1 MTVTRILLNYS
12 HPLTERARAAL
23 QEMTGNSVIE
33 RLVACQLDM
42 EQPLLPQLDALVAQA
57 GQFDLLIP
65 PSLSYAAAYVTAR
78 LSVAQSDAWPPIP
91 PRMVILRRE
100 GALGGY
106 MPSEIV

>member
-23 QEMTGNSVIE
+23 QEMTGSSVTE
-33 RLVACQLDM
+33 RLIACQLDM
-42 EQPLLPQLDALVAQA
+42 EQPLLPQLDALVTQA

-78 LSVAQSDAWPPIP
+78 LSMAQSDAWPPVP

-100 GALGGY
+100 GPLGGY